1 MLVGVDFC
9 FGKKV
14 VDDVDFAKYDKVFF
28 FQKRHFSKKVSFHY
42 FIQCFFMRGLQFLCV
57 SLDEKSLEK
66 KMW

>member
-28 FQKRHFSKKVSFHY
+28 SKKTFFKKSVFSLFHTMFFFY
-42 FIQCFFMRGLQFLCV
+42 ARFAVPLCFSR
-57 SLDEKSLEK
+57 
-66 KMW
+66 

>member
-28 FQKRHFSKKVSFHY
+28 SKKTFFKKSVFSLFHTMFFY
-42 FIQCFFMRGLQFLCV
+42 ARFAVPLCFSR
-57 SLDEKSLEK
+57 
-66 KMW
+66 

>member
-28 FQKRHFSKKVSFHY
+28 SKKTFFKKSVFSLFHTM
-42 FIQCFFMRGLQFLCV
+42 FFLCEV
-57 SLDEKSLEK
+57 CSSFVFL
-66 KMW
+66 